1 MSHYQ
6 YFDHMHVHLYGLLI
20 DPSATIA
27 LEPFYDGMKNKLFFL
42 NSMYTNTIPEDREG
56 ATEGFVDVREEV
68 VREMDLAYRRRT
80 LYNYWTHRQ
89 TDGQT

>member
-1 MSHYQ
+1 
-6 YFDHMHVHLYGLLI
+6 
-20 DPSATIA
+20 
-27 LEPFYDGMKNKLFFL
+27 
-42 NSMYTNTIPEDREG
+42 MYTNTIPEDREG